1 MTSKGKTPS
10 TRLPEYDVRLAPAAL
25 SDSLPPHDARTP
37 ATRDKVTTSTAQ
49 CYIPCL
55 PNQNFRVMVSNYSG
69 DDACITLLVDG
80 EWIYSGLSYKP
91 EHKTIHFSGK
101 LIDETT
107 IQEMKFIDL
116 DTTCTPP
123 RARNVANVLRRRRRG
138 ERKEGTGND
147 YC

>member
-1 MTSKGKTPS
+1 VAGKGRAPS

-25 SDSLPPHDARTP
+25 SDSLPPHN
-37 ATRDKVTTSTAQ
+37 ATRDKVTTSTGQ

-69 DDACITLLVDG
+69 DDACIILLVDG

-91 EHKTIHFSGK
+91 DHKTIHFSGK

-116 DTTCTPP
+116 DTTCKSPAPP
-123 RARNVANVLRRRRRG
+123 GREKRG
-138 ERKEGTGND
+138 
-147 YC
+147 